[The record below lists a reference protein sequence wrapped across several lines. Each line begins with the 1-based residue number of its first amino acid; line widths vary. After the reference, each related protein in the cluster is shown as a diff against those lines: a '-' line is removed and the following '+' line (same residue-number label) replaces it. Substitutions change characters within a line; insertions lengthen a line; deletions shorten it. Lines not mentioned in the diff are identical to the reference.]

1 MLQSAASFKQWALTF
16 RIRGKLPYRQGFPNR
31 SERAI
36 PDYEFECSKCS
47 KIFTDH
53 ETFAE
58 HDKHPKVK
66 CPACGSTEVHPVMS
80 PVGVKTAKKS

>member
-1 MLQSAASFKQWALTF
+1 M
-16 RIRGKLPYRQGFPNR
+16 
-31 SERAI
+31 

-47 KIFTDH
+47 KVFTDH

-66 CPACGSTEVHPVMS
+66 CPQCGSTEVRQVVA
-80 PVGVKTAKKS
+80 PVGVKTSKKS